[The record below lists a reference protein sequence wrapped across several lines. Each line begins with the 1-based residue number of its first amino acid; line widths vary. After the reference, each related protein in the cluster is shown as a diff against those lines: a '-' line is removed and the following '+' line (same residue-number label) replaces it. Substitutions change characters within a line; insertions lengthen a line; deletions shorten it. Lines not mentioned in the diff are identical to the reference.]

1 MSKHTD
7 SVEARFNAKFNT
19 HPYDKAQHIEYKA
32 KEIIRFIKSEIKKS
46 NSQQVEEAVRKMFNL
61 NELEKEWQEQFYESE
76 WHPDTLKKTQL
87 EKDIEKELGTF
98 LPRHMDVYDW
108 NLPYID
114 FITLV
119 VRKHIKKALTPN
131 QQD

>member
-46 NSQQVEEAVRKMFNL
+46 NSQQIDEAVEYIRKY
-61 NELEKEWQEQFYESE
+61 KEVAYRAIS
-76 WHPDTLKKTQL
+76 
-87 EKDIEKELGTF
+87 EKDLDDI
-98 LPRHMDVYDW
+98 
-108 NLPYID
+108 I
-114 FITLV
+114 
-119 VRKHIKKALTPN
+119 KAL
-131 QQD
+131 QDKK